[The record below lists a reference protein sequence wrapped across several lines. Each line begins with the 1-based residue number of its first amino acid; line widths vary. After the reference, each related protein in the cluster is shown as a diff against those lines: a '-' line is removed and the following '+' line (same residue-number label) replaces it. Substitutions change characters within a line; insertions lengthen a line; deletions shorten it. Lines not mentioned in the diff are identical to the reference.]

1 MSPKQL
7 AAERAAEYV
16 QEGMVVGLGT
26 GSTAAFAVRKL
37 GQRVQAGLRIRGIP
51 TSRATEAL
59 AREVGIPLI
68 DFSVTTEID
77 LTIDGADEI
86 DPALCLIKGGGG
98 ALLWEKIVARASREM
113 IVVADA
119 SKVKAVLGAFPL
131 PVEVVPFG
139 HQATARHLAALG
151 LQPTLRRTAS
161 GEVFVTDGGHYI
173 FDCASGPILQPA
185 ELERALNLIPGVV
198 ENGLF
203 VGLARRALL
212 GHPDGTVEERL
223 QPQGP

>member
-1 MSPKQL
+1 MSPKKL
-7 AAERAAEYV
+7 AGERAAEYV
-16 QEGMVVGLGT
+16 QDGMVVGLGT
-26 GSTAAFAVRKL
+26 GSTASFAVRKL

-59 AREVGIPLI
+59 ARGVGIPLI

-86 DPALCLIKGGGG
+86 DPMLCLIKGGGG

-119 SKVKAVLGAFPL
+119 GKVKKVLGAFPL

-139 HQATARHLAALG
+139 YQATARHLEELG
-151 LQPTLRRTAS
+151 LQPTLRRTEA
-161 GEVFVTDGGHYI
+161 GEVFITDGGHFI
-173 FDCASGPILQPA
+173 FDCASGPISQPA
-185 ELERALNLIPGVV
+185 ALERALNLIPGVV

-203 VGLARRALL
+203 VGLARRALI
-212 GHPDGTVEERL
+212 GHEDGTIEERFPRL
-223 QPQGP
+223 P

>member
-7 AAERAAEYV
+7 AGERAAEYV

-26 GSTAAFAVRKL
+26 GSTTAFAVRQL

-59 AREVGIPLI
+59 AREVGILLI

-77 LTIDGADEI
+77 LTIDGADEV
-86 DPALCLIKGGGG
+86 DPSLCLIKGGGG

-113 IVVADA
+113 IVVVDEG
-119 SKVKAVLGAFPL
+119 KVKDVLGAFPL
-131 PVEVVPFG
+131 PVEAVPFG
-139 HQATARHLAALG
+139 HQATARHLAGLG
-151 LQPTLRRTAS
+151 LQPTLRRMAD

-173 FDCASGPILQPA
+173 FDCACGPITQPA
-185 ELERALNLIPGVV
+185 ELEVALNQIPGVV

-203 VGLARRALL
+203 VGLAHRVIIGRE
-212 GHPDGTVEERL
+212 DGTVEER
-223 QPQGP
+223 PRTA